1 MISNQWFKLL
11 RRWRV
16 AAARRRGVTCADDLR
31 LGAAVDF
38 NLGSSYRNSTRAA
51 GTTGRISVG
60 PACWIEQGVLLWA
73 FDGAVEIGA
82 DVFIGPYA
90 VLFGHGG
97 VSIGDRTL
105 ISMHCR
111 ILSSNHGV
119 PPLGQFIRDQPDILL
134 PTKIGRDCW
143 LGAGATILG
152 GVTLGDGCVVGAGA
166 VVTRDLP
173 AGSIAV
179 GVPARVTG
187 QRPSV

>member
-1 MISNQWFKLL
+1 MIANQWFKLL

-31 LGAAVDF
+31 LAASVDF
-38 NLGSSYRNSTRAA
+38 NLGSSYRNHLSRPGAR
-51 GTTGRISVG
+51 GRITIGESG
-60 PACWIEQGVLLWA
+60 WIEQGAVLWA
-73 FDGAVEIGA
+73 FDGAIELGR
-82 DVFIGPYA
+82 DVFIGPHA
-90 VLFGHGG
+90 VLYGHGG

-105 ISMHCR
+105 ISMHCC

-119 PPLGQFIRDQPDILL
+119 PPVGQFIRDQPDVLL

-143 LGAGATILG
+143 LGAGAKILG

-173 AGSIAV
+173 PHSIAV
-179 GVPARVTG
+179 GVPARVVG
-187 QRPSV
+187 QRPPA